1 MRNKTMLQ
9 QNMQIIK
16 KFYKKKCSL
25 MVSALSSWML
35 LHRSRAGGF
44 LLHHHSVWC
53 CYQIEFRPRCLQES
67 AMKPAFNIKKP
78 SQILYFHY
86 DISFILNSL
95 DRRSLITF
103 SQWEDL
109 QTKNTGY
116 YLGWSC
122 RAGVWIKHRCN
133 SNSFNKEKVQL

>member
-1 MRNKTMLQ
+1 MWITELYEKQDHAATEHAKNQ
-9 QNMQIIK
+9 EIIS
-16 KFYKKKCSL
+16 KKCSL

-78 SQILYFHY
+78 SQILKRTYRMSHMIFLLFWILLIEDHSLHFH
-86 DISFILNSL
+86 SEKTCKLKTPA
-95 DRRSLITF
+95 IT
-103 SQWEDL
+103 WDEVAEL
-109 QTKNTGY
+109 EYG
-116 YLGWSC
+116 
-122 RAGVWIKHRCN
+122 
-133 SNSFNKEKVQL
+133 